1 MLGGVQYYFCAERRL
16 VGIINAGEAL
26 DLPSPGFGI
35 ETLRVTAFSNGK
47 RRMNMHF
54 NEWNASGQVARAH
67 AVAIGSV
74 RADHANNGYDAGP
87 RHQQRGFARTAN
99 RFLPSSGIEPD
110 TGVQAMAK
118 IVAIK
123 ATGQAADL
131 QEAVFHVHGDGAL
144 AGATQAGEPRG
155 DAALTGAAR
164 AECGVS
170 SGGVPADVRVS
181 GRIDGFLHGM
191 HRRMVLQRAPADC
204 DRHAPIAT
212 LCHSYGN
219 RIHPS

>member
-1 MLGGVQYYFCAERRL
+1 
-16 VGIINAGEAL
+16 
-26 DLPSPGFGI
+26 
-35 ETLRVTAFSNGK
+35 
-47 RRMNMHF
+47 MHF
-54 NEWNASGQVARAH
+54 NEWNARCQVTRAH

-87 RHQQRGFARTAN
+87 RHQQRGFARAAH

-110 TGVQAMAK
+110 AGVQAVTK
-118 IVAIK
+118 VVAIE
-123 ATGQAADL
+123 AAGQATDL
-131 QEAVFHVHGDGAL
+131 QEAVFHIHGDRAL

-170 SGGVPADVRVS
+170 SGGVPADIRVS

-191 HRRMVLQRAPADC
+191 HERMVLQRAPPDC
-204 DRHAPIAT
+204 NRHAPMAT
-212 LCHSYGN
+212 LEHSCGN